1 MVRRVASRIVSAL
14 LIITAVVVLLAGVA
28 VVVGTRVYGYRVV
41 TVETGSMEPTIHVG
55 SVVVGRPVPGSTLR
69 QGDVIT
75 FLPPAR
81 GFVVTHRV
89 YSIKG
94 NSVRTKGDANGSIDP
109 WDLSRKSA
117 FIKLQT
123 VVPYAGTLVKL
134 LRLPH
139 ARMWILVAAALLV
152 GAAAIIKV
160 WRVPPQP
167 AAAPA

>member
-1 MVRRVASRIVSAL
+1 MLSTL
-14 LIITAVVVLLAGVA
+14 LIITAIVVLLAGVA
-28 VVVGTRVYGYRVV
+28 VVIGTRVYGYRVV

-55 SVVVGRPVPGSTLR
+55 SVVVGRPVPGGTLR

-117 FIKLQT
+117 FIK
-123 VVPYAGTLVKL
+123 VWFFVPYAGTLVKL

-139 ARMWILVAAALLV
+139 ARFWILALAALLV
-152 GAAAIIKV
+152 GAAAIFKV
-160 WRVPPQP
+160 WRSPTPEP
-167 AAAPA
+167 TPAPA